1 MRRLYRYLPPF
12 AGDYSGV
19 CSVLYELGGMI
30 CIHDAAGCTGNYT
43 GFDEP
48 RSYNSRTL
56 IYCTGLRKTD
66 AILGNEEVY
75 VQKIVRAAQE
85 MKPNFIAIVGS
96 PVPLVI
102 GFDFNGVAKE
112 IEQLTGIPTFGFATN
127 GMRGNY
133 KDGVVLALKRIMQYY
148 GIPKLENRQ
157 EKQEVKVNILGAT
170 PLDISRE
177 NIRAMQKLLKENGYI
192 INSILS
198 MDNNLPQVAVWD
210 EADVNLAVTQAGTLV
225 AMEMEEKYG
234 IPYLAG
240 VPVGKEGSEQYL
252 SCLHR
257 VVQEQKSMAVSLEDE
272 DRKQTDNGPY
282 AIVIEDAVIAAS
294 IRTQLLAEGYAK
306 VDIVSPFGAD
316 AATRLLGAETTANEK
331 ELLEVVNRY
340 GCQFMAADIFLLQY
354 RRNRSDISL
363 LEIPKYAI
371 SSKLT
376 YARRWN
382 YIGMDWN
389 QEKEKHY
396 MKVEEKTKI

>member
-1 MRRLYRYLPPF
+1 
-12 AGDYSGV
+12 
-19 CSVLYELGGMI
+19 
-30 CIHDAAGCTGNYT
+30 
-43 GFDEP
+43 
-48 RSYNSRTL
+48 
-56 IYCTGLRKTD
+56 
-66 AILGNEEVY
+66 
-75 VQKIVRAAQE
+75 
-85 MKPNFIAIVGS
+85 
-96 PVPLVI
+96 
-102 GFDFNGVAKE
+102 
-112 IEQLTGIPTFGFATN
+112 
-127 GMRGNY
+127 
-133 KDGVVLALKRIMQYY
+133 
-148 GIPKLENRQ
+148 
-157 EKQEVKVNILGAT
+157 
-170 PLDISRE
+170 
-177 NIRAMQKLLKENGYI
+177 
-192 INSILS
+192 
-198 MDNNLPQVAVWD
+198 
-210 EADVNLAVTQAGTLV
+210 
-225 AMEMEEKYG
+225 
-234 IPYLAG
+234 
-240 VPVGKEGSEQYL
+240 
-252 SCLHR
+252 
-257 VVQEQKSMAVSLEDE
+257 MAVSLEDE